1 MTEQK
6 ESLTTTQEKPK
17 DRLDQLVDQYNAAVR
32 KYEQETSPEQKRK
45 DLKEFR
51 KQRRKAK
58 RQNRVYPWTG
68 TSFWDFLV
76 GLFKVLFY
84 SPIFLVLFAINLLKM
99 IIGVFITWI
108 VGKFAIL
115 LIVGFG
121 GMLITIPF
129 PNLELPIANVMT
141 LCGKWF
147 FNMNLAS
154 NTISSEGMTLFPGG
168 MIEVSIMLLLAVIGA
183 VGATINPD

>member
-6 ESLTTTQEKPK
+6 ELLTTTQEKPK

-68 TSFWDFLV
+68 ASFWDFLV

-115 LIVGFG
+115 FLVLLVGGAITSFLPDTEKNLIFIVEG
-121 GMLITIPF
+121 
-129 PNLELPIANVMT
+129 LPK
-141 LCGKWF
+141 LF
-147 FNMNLAS
+147 FN
-154 NTISSEGMTLFPGG
+154 IGGIGGFQLFPGG

>member
-6 ESLTTTQEKPK
+6 ESLATTQEKPK

-115 LIVGFG
+115 FLVLLVGGAITSFLPDTEKNLIFIVEG
-121 GMLITIPF
+121 
-129 PNLELPIANVMT
+129 LPK
-141 LCGKWF
+141 LF
-147 FNMNLAS
+147 FN
-154 NTISSEGMTLFPGG
+154 IGGIGGFQLFPGG

>member
-68 TSFWDFLV
+68 ASFGISWLGYSRFFFTALSFLFS
-76 GLFKVLFY
+76 LQL
-84 SPIFLVLFAINLLKM
+84 
-99 IIGVFITWI
+99 T
-108 VGKFAIL
+108 
-115 LIVGFG
+115 
-121 GMLITIPF
+121 
-129 PNLELPIANVMT
+129 
-141 LCGKWF
+141 C
-147 FNMNLAS
+147 
-154 NTISSEGMTLFPGG
+154 
-168 MIEVSIMLLLAVIGA
+168 
-183 VGATINPD
+183 

>member
-68 TSFWDFLV
+68 ASFWDFLV

-99 IIGVFITWI
+99 IIG
-108 VGKFAIL
+108 
-115 LIVGFG
+115 
-121 GMLITIPF
+121 
-129 PNLELPIANVMT
+129 E
-141 LCGKWF
+141 
-147 FNMNLAS
+147 
-154 NTISSEGMTLFPGG
+154 ER
-168 MIEVSIMLLLAVIGA
+168 LLLFYLILKKILFLLLKVSLNYFLIL
-183 VGATINPD
+183 VG